1 MFEKMHKRSRIG
13 QIRHRRS
20 RIRSLAPKEICGLGI
35 PGQGGR
41 DSGIDPVSIPKLIR
55 SRFRDEAGQGF
66 RF

>member
-1 MFEKMHKRSRIG
+1 MPPAKAGFRACPEAILMPMVR
-13 QIRHRRS
+13 
-20 RIRSLAPKEICGLGI
+20 I

-55 SRFRDEAGQGF
+55 SRFRDESGQGF